1 MCLSSLD
8 NVVQRL
14 DEGLVRYQSDTT
26 DTQIRDGLI
35 RRFVFTY
42 DLSHKTLHRFL
53 EATAANPTELDEAD
67 FQDLIRAANEQGLLM
82 GAWPQWRVYRDMRS
96 KTSHTYD
103 EEVALKVVSGIPAFL
118 KEAQFLLCQ
127 LEQRQKR

>member
-42 DLSHKTLHRFL
+42 DLSHKTLRRSL
-53 EATAANPTELDEAD
+53 EAKAANPTEFDGAD
-67 FQDLIRAANEQGLLM
+67 FQCLIRTANEQGLLL
-82 GAWPQWRVYRDMRS
+82 GAWPQWCVYRDMRS
-96 KTSHTYD
+96 QTSHTHD
-103 EEVALKVVSGIPAFL
+103 EEVALKVLAGIPAFL
-118 KEAQFLLCQ
+118 EEARFLLAQ
-127 LEQRQKR
+127 LVDKQH